1 MKEYRFKINGHDYC
15 VGVGEVGAQSAKV
28 TVNGVSYD
36 VLIEGGAAG
45 APAGE
50 IPEHVRDDGPAA
62 QSPAATPAQSAP
74 AAAPAPGVASSAGAV
89 TSPLP
94 GTVLEICV
102 REGQAVARS
111 QKLAVIEAM
120 KMENEVLAERNGTVA
135 LISVSKGDSVQEG
148 DTIMT
153 IA

>member
-1 MKEYRFKINGHDYC
+1 MKEYRFKINGRDYC
-15 VGVGEVGAQSAKV
+15 AGVGEVGAKSAKV

-36 VLIEGGAAG
+36 VLIEGGAAPSQ
-45 APAGE
+45 PAAE

-62 QSPAATPAQSAP
+62 QSASAP
-74 AAAPAPGVASSAGAV
+74 AAASPAAPAPRAVAGSGAV

-94 GTVLEICV
+94 GVMLEICV
-102 REGQAVARS
+102 REGQAVSRS

-120 KMENEVLAERNGTVA
+120 KMENEVFAESDGTVTR
-135 LISVSKGDSVQEG
+135 INVSKGDSVQEG
-148 DTIMT
+148 DTIMI

>member
-36 VLIEGGAAG
+36 VLIEGG
-45 APAGE
+45 
-50 IPEHVRDDGPAA
+50 
-62 QSPAATPAQSAP
+62 

-120 KMENEVLAERNGTVA
+120 KMENEVLAERDGTVA
-135 LISVSKGDSVQEG
+135 LIGVSKGDSVQEG